1 MKDPENKQ
9 RISIYIDRDLVK
21 KADNLLSLAGCKSR
35 NEFVTKAIERYIG
48 ELALGGDI
56 SFVTEALSASISKA
70 CNESFA
76 KVSGALFR
84 YAVYVDMMVRILA
97 ECVDLTPGE
106 LEEFQRQA
114 YKMNS
119 SLASSISSTNGTP
132 RPQAIKSEPPFKAK
146 PSEAN
151 ALPQTHR
158 TDTLRIPMTADT
170 SYPIPTP
177 RTSSFV
183 SSENF

>member
-1 MKDPENKQ
+1 MIGVIGNLEVKVTDPENKQ

-35 NEFVTKAIERYIG
+35 NESVTKAIERYIS

-114 YKMNS
+114 YNNVRRTRGKV
-119 SLASSISSTNGTP
+119 SLD
-132 RPQAIKSEPPFKAK
+132 E
-146 PSEAN
+146 
-151 ALPQTHR
+151 
-158 TDTLRIPMTADT
+158 TLRHAYIREED
-170 SYPIPTP
+170 
-177 RTSSFV
+177 
-183 SSENF
+183 EK

>member
-1 MKDPENKQ
+1 MIGVIGNLEVKVKDPENKQ

-21 KADNLLSLAGCKSR
+21 KADGLLSLAGCKSR
-35 NEFVTKAIERYIG
+35 NEFVTKAIERYIA
-48 ELALGGDI
+48 ELALGGDN

-106 LEEFQRQA
+106 LEEFRRQA
-114 YKMNS
+114 YNNVRRTRGKV
-119 SLASSISSTNGTP
+119 SLD
-132 RPQAIKSEPPFKAK
+132 E
-146 PSEAN
+146 
-151 ALPQTHR
+151 
-158 TDTLRIPMTADT
+158 TLRHAYIREED
-170 SYPIPTP
+170 
-177 RTSSFV
+177 
-183 SSENF
+183 EK

>member
-1 MKDPENKQ
+1 MIGVIGNLEVKVTDPENKQ

-21 KADNLLSLAGCKSR
+21 KADGLLSLANCKSR
-35 NEFVTKAIERYIG
+35 NEFVTKAIERYIS

-114 YKMNS
+114 YNNVRRTRGKV
-119 SLASSISSTNGTP
+119 SLD
-132 RPQAIKSEPPFKAK
+132 
-146 PSEAN
+146 EA
-151 ALPQTHR
+151 
-158 TDTLRIPMTADT
+158 LRHAYIREED
-170 SYPIPTP
+170 
-177 RTSSFV
+177 
-183 SSENF
+183 EK

>member
-1 MKDPENKQ
+1 MIGVIGILEVKVTDPENKQ

-21 KADNLLSLAGCKSR
+21 KSDGLLSLANCKSR
-35 NEFVTKAIERYIG
+35 NEFVTKAIERYIS

-114 YKMNS
+114 YN
-119 SLASSISSTNGTP
+119 NV
-132 RPQAIKSEPPFKAK
+132 R
-146 PSEAN
+146 
-151 ALPQTHR
+151 R
-158 TDTLRIPMTADT
+158 TRGKVPLDETLRHAYIREED
-170 SYPIPTP
+170 
-177 RTSSFV
+177 
-183 SSENF
+183 EK

>member
-1 MKDPENKQ
+1 MIGVIGILEVKVTDPENKQ

-21 KADNLLSLAGCKSR
+21 KADGLLSLANCKSR
-35 NEFVTKAIERYIG
+35 NEFVTKAIERYIS

-70 CNESFA
+70 CNESFI
-76 KVSGALFR
+76 KVSSELFR

-114 YKMNS
+114 YNNVRRTRGKV
-119 SLASSISSTNGTP
+119 SLD
-132 RPQAIKSEPPFKAK
+132 E
-146 PSEAN
+146 
-151 ALPQTHR
+151 
-158 TDTLRIPMTADT
+158 TLRHAYIREED
-170 SYPIPTP
+170 
-177 RTSSFV
+177 
-183 SSENF
+183 EK

>member
-1 MKDPENKQ
+1 MIGVIGILEVKVTDPENKQ

-48 ELALGGDI
+48 ELALGGDN

-70 CNESFA
+70 CNESFS
-76 KVSGALFR
+76 KVSSALFR

-114 YKMNS
+114 YNNVRRTRGKV
-119 SLASSISSTNGTP
+119 SLD
-132 RPQAIKSEPPFKAK
+132 E
-146 PSEAN
+146 
-151 ALPQTHR
+151 
-158 TDTLRIPMTADT
+158 TLRHAYIREED
-170 SYPIPTP
+170 
-177 RTSSFV
+177 
-183 SSENF
+183 EK

>member
-1 MKDPENKQ
+1 MIGVIGILEVKVTDPENKQ

-21 KADNLLSLAGCKSR
+21 KADGLLSLANCKSR
-35 NEFVTKAIERYIG
+35 NEFVTKAIERYIS

-114 YKMNS
+114 YNNVRRTRGKV
-119 SLASSISSTNGTP
+119 SLD
-132 RPQAIKSEPPFKAK
+132 E
-146 PSEAN
+146 
-151 ALPQTHR
+151 
-158 TDTLRIPMTADT
+158 TLRHAYIREED
-170 SYPIPTP
+170 
-177 RTSSFV
+177 
-183 SSENF
+183 EK

>member
-1 MKDPENKQ
+1 MIGVIGILEVKVTDPENKQ

-21 KADNLLSLAGCKSR
+21 KADGLLSLADCKSR
-35 NEFVTKAIERYIG
+35 NEFVTKAIERYIA

-114 YKMNS
+114 YNNVRRTRGKV
-119 SLASSISSTNGTP
+119 SLD
-132 RPQAIKSEPPFKAK
+132 E
-146 PSEAN
+146 
-151 ALPQTHR
+151 
-158 TDTLRIPMTADT
+158 TLRHAYIREED
-170 SYPIPTP
+170 
-177 RTSSFV
+177 
-183 SSENF
+183 EK

>member
-1 MKDPENKQ
+1 MTDPENKQ

-21 KADNLLSLAGCKSR
+21 KADGLLSLADCKSR
-35 NEFVTKAIERYIG
+35 NEFVTKAIERYIA

-114 YKMNS
+114 YNNVRRTRGKV
-119 SLASSISSTNGTP
+119 SLD
-132 RPQAIKSEPPFKAK
+132 E
-146 PSEAN
+146 
-151 ALPQTHR
+151 
-158 TDTLRIPMTADT
+158 TLRHAYIREED
-170 SYPIPTP
+170 
-177 RTSSFV
+177 
-183 SSENF
+183 EK

>member
-1 MKDPENKQ
+1 MIGVIGNLEVKVTDPENKQ

-48 ELALGGDI
+48 ELALGGDN
-56 SFVTEALSASISKA
+56 SFVTEVLSASISEA
-70 CNESFA
+70 CNESFI
-76 KVSGALFR
+76 KVSSALFR

-114 YKMNS
+114 YNNVRRTRGKV
-119 SLASSISSTNGTP
+119 SLD
-132 RPQAIKSEPPFKAK
+132 E
-146 PSEAN
+146 
-151 ALPQTHR
+151 
-158 TDTLRIPMTADT
+158 TLRHAYIREED
-170 SYPIPTP
+170 
-177 RTSSFV
+177 
-183 SSENF
+183 EK

>member
-1 MKDPENKQ
+1 MIGVIGILEVKVTDPENKQ

-21 KADNLLSLAGCKSR
+21 KGDGLLSLADCKSR
-35 NEFVTKAIERYIG
+35 NEFVTKAIERYIA

-114 YKMNS
+114 YNNVRRTRGKV
-119 SLASSISSTNGTP
+119 SLD
-132 RPQAIKSEPPFKAK
+132 E
-146 PSEAN
+146 
-151 ALPQTHR
+151 
-158 TDTLRIPMTADT
+158 TLRHAYIREED
-170 SYPIPTP
+170 
-177 RTSSFV
+177 
-183 SSENF
+183 EK

>member
-1 MKDPENKQ
+1 MIGVIGILEVKVTDPENKQ

-21 KADNLLSLAGCKSR
+21 KADGLLSLANCKSR
-35 NEFVTKAIERYIG
+35 NEFVTKAIERYIS

-114 YKMNS
+114 YN
-119 SLASSISSTNGTP
+119 NV
-132 RPQAIKSEPPFKAK
+132 R
-146 PSEAN
+146 
-151 ALPQTHR
+151 R
-158 TDTLRIPMTADT
+158 TRGKVPLDETLRHAYIREED
-170 SYPIPTP
+170 
-177 RTSSFV
+177 
-183 SSENF
+183 EK

>member
-1 MKDPENKQ
+1 MIGVIVNLEVKVTDPENKQ

-21 KADNLLSLAGCKSR
+21 EADGLLSLADCKSR
-35 NEFVTKAIERYIG
+35 NEFVTKAIERYIA

-106 LEEFQRQA
+106 LEEFQRES
-114 YKMNS
+114 YN
-119 SLASSISSTNGTP
+119 NV
-132 RPQAIKSEPPFKAK
+132 R
-146 PSEAN
+146 
-151 ALPQTHR
+151 R
-158 TDTLRIPMTADT
+158 TRGKVPLDETLRHAYIREED
-170 SYPIPTP
+170 
-177 RTSSFV
+177 
-183 SSENF
+183 EK

>member
-1 MKDPENKQ
+1 MIGVIGNLEVKVTDPENRQ

-21 KADNLLSLAGCKSR
+21 KADGLLSLADCKSR
-35 NEFVTKAIERYIG
+35 NEFVTKAIERYIA

-114 YKMNS
+114 YNNVRRTRGKV
-119 SLASSISSTNGTP
+119 SLD
-132 RPQAIKSEPPFKAK
+132 E
-146 PSEAN
+146 
-151 ALPQTHR
+151 
-158 TDTLRIPMTADT
+158 TLRHAYIREED
-170 SYPIPTP
+170 
-177 RTSSFV
+177 
-183 SSENF
+183 EK